1 MDKTASISTSIFDE
15 LIVTIESIGVEKTKK
30 SLQEARSRGLI
41 LSNTSIDN
49 IINVIAETTGVDKER
64 ILRGTERGDERKM
77 AVALS
82 IYYIKEEFKYSYSDL
97 KKIFNKDEG
106 ALCRYNKFIEKI
118 PTKPKTDFDKK
129 LAEYCK
135 KVELMLTREKIK

>member
-1 MDKTASISTSIFDE
+1 MSNTASISTSIFDE
-15 LIVTIESIGVEKTKK
+15 LIVTIESIGVEKTKRT
-30 SLQEARSRGLI
+30 LQEARTRGLI

-49 IINVIAETTGVDKER
+49 IINVIVEITGVDKER
-64 ILRGTERGDERKM
+64 ILSGTDKGDERKM

-82 IYYIKEEFKYSYSDL
+82 IYYIKVEFKYSYSDL

-106 ALCRYNKFIEKI
+106 ALCRYNKFVEKL

-129 LAEYCK
+129 LTEYCK
-135 KVELMLTREKIK
+135 KVELLLTREKIK